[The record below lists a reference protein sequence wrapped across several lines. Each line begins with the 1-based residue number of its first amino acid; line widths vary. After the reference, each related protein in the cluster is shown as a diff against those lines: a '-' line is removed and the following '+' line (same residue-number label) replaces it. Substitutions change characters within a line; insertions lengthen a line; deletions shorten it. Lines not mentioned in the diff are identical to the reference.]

1 MNDPRPDVTTLR
13 TERLDLDPLRPE
25 DADEM
30 VDVLGSAGLYAF
42 TGGEP
47 LALDDL
53 RARYE
58 RLAVGRS
65 SDGSEEWHN
74 WILRRRSDG
83 RAIGTVQATLTR
95 SARSAE
101 IAWVVG
107 VEWQGQG
114 FAIEAAQALVRWLD
128 QRGIEEVTAHVHPDH
143 LASEKVAARAGLS
156 PTDTFHDGERLWR
169 RRFKPEA
176 G

>member
-1 MNDPRPDVTTLR
+1 VPADAESLR
-13 TERLDLDPLRPE
+13 TGRLDLDPLRAE

-30 VDVLGSAGLYAF
+30 VDVLGDASLYTF

-47 LALDDL
+47 LAADDL

-58 RLAVGRS
+58 RLAVGHS
-65 SDGSEEWHN
+65 ADGSEEWHN

-83 RAIGTVQATLTR
+83 QAIGTVQATLTR
-95 SARSAE
+95 SGRTAE

-114 FAIEAAQALVRWLD
+114 LASEAAQGLLTWLE
-128 QRGIEEVTAHVHPDH
+128 QRGVEEVTAHVHPDH
-143 LASEKVAARAGLS
+143 AASEKVAARAGLS
-156 PTDTFHDGERLWR
+156 PTETFHEGERLWHGR
-169 RRFKPEA
+169 LKPET

>member
-1 MNDPRPDVTTLR
+1 MI
-13 TERLDLDPLRPE
+13 
-25 DADEM
+25 
-30 VDVLGSAGLYAF
+30 DVLGDPSLYTF

-47 LALDDL
+47 LSLDEL
-53 RARYE
+53 RARYQ

-65 SDGSEEWHN
+65 ADGSEEWHN

-95 SARSAE
+95 SGRSAE

-107 VEWQGQG
+107 VEWQRQG
-114 FAIEAAQALVRWLD
+114 FAGEAAQGLVAWLE
-128 QRGIEEVTAHVHPDH
+128 QRGVDEVIAHVHPDH
-143 LASEKVAARAGLS
+143 LASERVAVRAGLS
-156 PTDTFHDGERLWR
+156 PTDRFHEGERLWHR
-169 RRFKPEA
+169 QLKPEA

>member
-1 MNDPRPDVTTLR
+1 VTLPNSLR
-13 TERLDLDPLRPE
+13 TERLDLTALTPD

-30 VDVLGSAGLYAF
+30 VDVLGDPCLYTF

-47 LALDDL
+47 LSLDDL
-53 RARYE
+53 RARYG
-58 RLAVGRS
+58 RLVVGHS
-65 SDGSEEWHN
+65 ADGSEEWHN
-74 WILRRRSDG
+74 WILRRRGDG

-95 SARSAE
+95 SGRSAE

-114 FAIEAAQALVRWLD
+114 FASEAAQGLIDWVE
-128 QRGIEEVTAHVHPDH
+128 QRDVEEVTAHVHPDH
-143 LASEKVAARAGLS
+143 IASEKVAARAGLS
-156 PTDTFHDGERLWR
+156 PTDRLHDGERLWHR
-169 RRFKPEA
+169 RLKPEA

>member
-1 MNDPRPDVTTLR
+1 MTLANSLR
-13 TERLDLDPLRPE
+13 TERLELIPLKPD

-30 VDVLGSAGLYAF
+30 VDVLGDPSLYTF

-47 LALDDL
+47 LLLDDL
-53 RARYE
+53 RARYR
-58 RLAVGRS
+58 RLAVGHS

-95 SARSAE
+95 SGRSAE

-107 VEWQGQG
+107 LDWQGQG
-114 FAIEAAQALVRWLD
+114 FASEAALSLVNWLE
-128 QRGIEEVTAHVHPDH
+128 QRGVEEITAHVHPDH
-143 LASEKVAARAGLS
+143 IASEKVAARVGLA
-156 PTDTFHDGERLWR
+156 PTDRIHDGERLWR
-169 RRFKPEA
+169 RRL
-176 G
+176 GSR

>member
-1 MNDPRPDVTTLR
+1 MPSTLR
-13 TERLDLDPLRPE
+13 TERLDLTPLRPD

-30 VDVLGSAGLYAF
+30 VDVLGDASLYTF

-47 LALDDL
+47 LSLDDL
-53 RARYE
+53 RARYQ

-65 SDGSEEWHN
+65 ADGSEEWHN

-95 SARSAE
+95 SGQSAE

-107 VEWQGQG
+107 VEWQGKG
-114 FAIEAAQALVRWLD
+114 FASEAAQGLVAWLE
-128 QRGIEEVTAHVHPDH
+128 QRGVEEITAHVHPDH
-143 LASEKVAARAGLS
+143 VASEKVAARAGLS
-156 PTDTFHDGERLWR
+156 PTDRTHEGERLWHR
-169 RRFKPEA
+169 QLKPEA